1 LTGVTVRGNIKEV
14 EEYKNKLIDIRH
26 RAYFP
31 YLILFLISGLIF
43 IGALR
48 HNNTTMVKLRN
59 DVYVADKDN
68 GNVEAALDKL
78 RGYVYGHMNTD
89 VSTANGIKPPIQ
101 LKYTYDRLAQQAQQA
116 ANNSQLYTTAE
127 NYCQEQIPAS
137 VSISGRGRIQ
147 CVTDYVL
154 SHGGKAGA
162 TVPPALYQFDFISPS
177 WSPDLAGWSLV
188 ATVFFGLMFIIT
200 LIRGY
205 LIRHSYYK

>member
-1 LTGVTVRGNIKEV
+1 V
-14 EEYKNKLIDIRH
+14 EQYKNKLLDMRH

-31 YLILFLISGLIF
+31 WLALFIISGLIC

-48 HNNTTMVKLRN
+48 HNNTTMINLRN
-59 DVYVADKDN
+59 DVYMADKNN
-68 GNVEAALDKL
+68 GNVEAALDTL
-78 RGYVYGHMNTD
+78 RGYVYGHMNTNL
-89 VSTANGIKPPIQ
+89 STANGIKPPIQ
-101 LKYTYDRLAQQAQQA
+101 LKYTYDRLTQQAEQS
-116 ANNSQLYTTAE
+116 ANNSQLYTAAE

-162 TVPPALYQFDFISPS
+162 TVPASLYQFDFISPS

-188 ATVFFGLMFIIT
+188 AAILFGLMFIIT
-200 LIRGY
+200 VARGY
-205 LIRHSYYK
+205 LIRHRWYR